1 MIIKEVMMADLLIP
15 GISIC
20 NTIMWVLATP
30 IQFWVG
36 RSFYIGAW
44 SAIRYCH
51 PDMNVLVVIGTTS
64 AYVYSVF
71 AIFYGIQNPG
81 FSVETFFDMS
91 IMLIPIILLGKY
103 LEMRAKGKTSEA
115 IHKLLSLQSKVA
127 VLVELDETKENQQS
141 TRDIDV
147 DLVQIGDIL
156 QVKPGSSIPVD
167 GVVISGNSTVDES
180 MITGEATPVIKN
192 VGTKVIGATT
202 NLKGSF
208 LMRATH
214 IGTNT
219 SLSKIIKLVQEAQTQ
234 KAPIQKYA
242 DVISGYFVPFV
253 LTVSLITFFVWYI
266 VCITGSVTH
275 PDTTT
280 HFLFSL
286 LFSISVVV
294 ISCPCALGLAT
305 PTAVMVGTG
314 VGALCGVLI
323 KGGSDLEK
331 THQINAVIF
340 DKTGT
345 ITMGKPTVVNFTLH
359 GDISV
364 EKFFYFIA
372 SAESVSEHPLAS
384 AVDKK
389 AKELNIDKR
398 SSPTK
403 FLYSPGS
410 GIECYID
417 GHIVHVGNPEFLRN
431 NGIEIPVN
439 IIQKIDESMMTT
451 IIGALD
457 YQVIGSISIDD
468 PLKPEARTTIKM
480 LNSMNIKCWLITGD
494 NAKAAKSIAE
504 KIGIPQERVMSEVKP
519 EHKADQVKLLQKTG
533 YKVAMVGDGIN
544 DSPALAQADVGI
556 AIAAGTDIAI
566 EAANIILIKNSL
578 FDVITAIDLSKKTFN
593 RIRIN
598 YLCAVIY
605 NLLGIPLAAGIL
617 YPILKYQVPPLIAGI
632 CMAFSSVSVV
642 LSSLLLKNYKK
653 PVYEEVR
660 AEDQSLEYVPL
671 IRDYE

>member
-1 MIIKEVMMADLLIP
+1 
-15 GISIC
+15 
-20 NTIMWVLATP
+20 
-30 IQFWVG
+30 
-36 RSFYIGAW
+36 
-44 SAIRYCH
+44 
-51 PDMNVLVVIGTTS
+51 
-64 AYVYSVF
+64 
-71 AIFYGIQNPG
+71 
-81 FSVETFFDMS
+81 
-91 IMLIPIILLGKY
+91 
-103 LEMRAKGKTSEA
+103 
-115 IHKLLSLQSKVA
+115 
-127 VLVELDETKENQQS
+127 
-141 TRDIDV
+141 
-147 DLVQIGDIL
+147 
-156 QVKPGSSIPVD
+156 
-167 GVVISGNSTVDES
+167 
-180 MITGEATPVIKN
+180 
-192 VGTKVIGATT
+192 
-202 NLKGSF
+202 
-208 LMRATH
+208 
-214 IGTNT
+214 
-219 SLSKIIKLVQEAQTQ
+219 
-234 KAPIQKYA
+234 
-242 DVISGYFVPFV
+242 
-253 LTVSLITFFVWYI
+253 
-266 VCITGSVTH
+266 
-275 PDTTT
+275 
-280 HFLFSL
+280 
-286 LFSISVVV
+286 
-294 ISCPCALGLAT
+294 
-305 PTAVMVGTG
+305 
-314 VGALCGVLI
+314 
-323 KGGSDLEK
+323 
-331 THQINAVIF
+331 
-340 DKTGT
+340 
-345 ITMGKPTVVNFTLH
+345 MGKPTVVNFTLH